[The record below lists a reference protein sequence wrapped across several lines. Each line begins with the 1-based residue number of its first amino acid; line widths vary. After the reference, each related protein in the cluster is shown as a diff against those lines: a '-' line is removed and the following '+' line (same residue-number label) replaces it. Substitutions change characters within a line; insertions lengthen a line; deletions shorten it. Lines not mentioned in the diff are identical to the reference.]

1 MLGSCPHKQPDAMSV
16 GVLSETKK
24 YVNGER
30 RTRWLKIGREEGQ
43 RRFGLGVDDRGGDLQ
58 AWRGVEHLPYHKIGN
73 GVSYADPALSA

>member
-30 RTRWLKIGREEGQ
+30 PTRWLKIGRYEGQ
-43 RRFGLGVDDRGGDLQ
+43 RRFGLGVGDRAGDLQ
-58 AWRGVEHLPYHKIGN
+58 AWRGVKHLPYHKIGN